1 MVFAYQLTLVC
12 VRFRKQVTF
21 GVDSRGSSEGG
32 LDLLGT
38 DLCLGFAHSS
48 SVYLVRMRNNT
59 NALATFLK
67 DWEAY

>member
-1 MVFAYQLTLVC
+1 MLTA
-12 VRFRKQVTF
+12 
-21 GVDSRGSSEGG
+21 GVASSEGG

-48 SVYLVRMRNNT
+48 SVYLVRMRKNT